1 MSTAKS
7 RKSFLIDSLLEERQR
22 QLAAAAAARAAGR
35 AESDEDGELET
46 AGFSA
51 DSNRTT
57 AEAEGPFATD
67 ENQREEDRDEAD
79 DEEENEDDNEK
90 MPDLLDPSMKEDE
103 ERNTSTHSPE
113 SPTMTPLSGIPMA
126 LLLQQ
131 TPQPNVNAATL
142 SALAASVATSPF
154 LNLFTKLLQ
163 NGVPMSLAATT
174 AGSPPANTTTFAQSV
189 DYFNRLRA
197 MQANPAVSTPPALPA
212 AAWPPS
218 GLLAAAAAATAAN
231 GARPTIASPS
241 AFDATK
247 FGLPPSSFASALPHP
262 ALRGLLMPGGLPK
275 APVVPSPPAG
285 LSAAL
290 EEVARRQ
297 RAAAMS
303 AQITPISSASTADS
317 AASPPFFLPQASPK
331 ARPRITDSLK
341 TFAGVVSGSG
351 RHSNHGRGGRLAG
364 VSRSSNVKKY
374 RCDVVAVPSASPA
387 T

>member
-1 MSTAKS
+1 
-7 RKSFLIDSLLEERQR
+7 
-22 QLAAAAAARAAGR
+22 
-35 AESDEDGELET
+35 
-46 AGFSA
+46 
-51 DSNRTT
+51 
-57 AEAEGPFATD
+57 
-67 ENQREEDRDEAD
+67 
-79 DEEENEDDNEK
+79 
-90 MPDLLDPSMKEDE
+90 
-103 ERNTSTHSPE
+103 
-113 SPTMTPLSGIPMA
+113 MTPLSGIPMA
-126 LLLQQ
+126 QLLQQ
-131 TPQPNVNAATL
+131 TPQPNMNAATL

-197 MQANPAVSTPPALPA
+197 MNANPAVSTPPALPVA
-212 AAWPPS
+212 H
-218 GLLAAAAAATAAN
+218 
-231 GARPTIASPS
+231 PS

-247 FGLPPSSFASALPHP
+247 FGLPPASFASALPHP

-275 APVVPSPPAG
+275 APAVPSPPAG

-374 RCDVVAVPSASPA
+374 RCDVCEKTFSRSNTLITHKRIHTGEKPFRCEHCGRAFRQPGNLTRHRLTHSTAKPFVCECGKAFNRASNLHTHSKTHQLGWTICALCSKTFTDKSELKTHLCEQLRRQLVAE
-387 T
+387 